1 MLRIDEIIET
11 FRYVARIM
19 GGKYYHS
26 NFINRND
33 IFDAVANLLL
43 DFLEG
48 NPRGMGFNVTFSR
61 FVDINNIGKCAN

>member
-1 MLRIDEIIET
+1 MLKIDEIIET

-19 GGKYYHS
+19 SGKYYHS
-26 NFINRND
+26 NFINGND

-48 NPRGMGFNVTFSR
+48 NSQEWDSMSHFPVSSALT
-61 FVDINNIGKCAN
+61 I

>member
-11 FRYVARIM
+11 FRYIARIM
-19 GGKYYHS
+19 SGKYYHS

-48 NPRGMGFNVTFSR
+48 NSR
-61 FVDINNIGKCAN
+61 EWDPMSHFPVSSALTI